1 METIG
6 ERIKQ
11 VRKHFRMTIVTF
23 GERIGVSNPA
33 VSMMENNKN
42 SPSAQT
48 ILAIVRE
55 FGVDEVWLRTGVGE
69 MFKPKSRKDEIDEY
83 IGQISAGK
91 RSDIEAMLIELM
103 SETSVEE
110 WQALAETFRRIAE
123 KMNKPE

>member
-1 METIG
+1 MDTIG

-11 VRKHFRMTIVTF
+11 VRKNFKMTLTVF
-23 GERIGVSNPA
+23 GGKIGITAASL
-33 VSMMENNKN
+33 STIENDKN
-42 SPSAQT
+42 NPSAQT